1 MTDITVRTATAED
14 ASALASMEAVLFS
27 DAWSE
32 SSVSGTLASPFA
44 VAFVAECGGE
54 CIGYLLSSMLAP
66 EGELLRIGVHPAHRR
81 RGVGRALMRCFLN
94 EAAKRGCAEI
104 FLEVRA
110 DNEGAIA
117 LYRQSGFRDNGIRR
131 GYYKNP
137 TADALLM
144 HLVRDI

>member
-1 MTDITVRTATAED
+1 
-14 ASALASMEAVLFS
+14 MEAVLFS

-32 SSVSGTLASPFA
+32 SSVSGTLASPLA
-44 VAFVAECGGE
+44 AAFVAECDGE

-81 RGVGRALMRCFLN
+81 RGIGGALMRRFLN
-94 EAAKRGCAEI
+94 EAEGRGCKEI

-110 DNEGAIA
+110 DNAAAIA
-117 LYRQSGFRDNGIRR
+117 LYRQSGFQDNGIRR

-137 TADALLM
+137 TANALLM
-144 HLVRDI
+144 RLAPDE

>member
-1 MTDITVRTATAED
+1 M
-14 ASALASMEAVLFS
+14 ALASMEAVLFS

-44 VAFVAECGGE
+44 AAFVAECGGE

-81 RGVGRALMRCFLN
+81 RGVGRALMRRFLN
-94 EAAKRGCAEI
+94 EAAKRGCTEI

-110 DNEGAIA
+110 SNTGAQG
-117 LYRQSGFRDNGIRR
+117 LYLQYGFEQVGTRR
-131 GYYKNP
+131 GFYQHP
-137 TADALLM
+137 REDAIVMRRIL
-144 HLVRDI
+144 D